1 MMLYDDGDEKAR
13 KAKNEKAATEQGEQW
28 TMYGSRTLRSAW
40 VPFYDDGALAC
51 ILEPTRVN
59 LLADSARNPFLAPI
73 ASFD

>member
-1 MMLYDDGDEKAR
+1 
-13 KAKNEKAATEQGEQW
+13 
-28 TMYGSRTLRSAW
+28 MYGSRTLQSAW

-73 ASFD
+73 ASFDLQLVGLL